1 MEKLN
6 TKADV
11 IVYAK
16 TFDDITKQQV
26 VTLGNCL
33 AYADS
38 KIRIM
43 PDCHAGAGC
52 TIGTTM
58 TITDK
63 ITPNLV
69 GVDISC
75 GMFVVNI
82 GKEKPNLE
90 TFDKNVKELIP
101 SGFEIRKYPFNYEMM
116 GKLKE
121 LYCSSRTELNLD
133 RALLSIGTL
142 GGGNHFIEIDYSE
155 LTGDYYL
162 VIHTGSRNLG
172 KQVCEFYQ
180 KEAQEALKGC
190 DEVTIKATIQK
201 LKEEGK
207 EQQIQATLKNLK
219 STKLDN
225 PQLAWLTGE
234 NFNNYLH
241 DMKILQEYAHLNR
254 FAIASILLKTLKL
267 DIESCNSFE
276 TLHNYIDLEN
286 MILRKGAV
294 RALKGE
300 PLIIPMNMRDGSLIC
315 IGKGNPDWNYSAPHG
330 AGRLMSRAQAKKE
343 LDLIELQKEMN
354 GIYTTTANIDTI
366 DEAPMA
372 YKPMEEIIKIIEP
385 TVDIVDIIKP
395 IYNFKATE

>member
-11 IVYAK
+11 VVYAK
-16 TFDDITKQQV
+16 TFDDNARQQV
-26 VTLGNCL
+26 VTLGNCP
-33 AYADS
+33 AYAES

-82 GKEKPNLE
+82 GKEKPNLKA
-90 TFDKNVKELIP
+90 FDRNVKQLIP
-101 SGFEIRKYPFNYEMM
+101 SGFEIRKYPYNYEMVSR
-116 GKLKE
+116 LHE
-121 LYCSSRTELNLD
+121 LYCSSRTELNIH
-133 RALLSIGTL
+133 RAILSIGTL

-155 LTGDYYL
+155 STGNYYL

-180 KEAQEALKGC
+180 EVAQKALKKC
-190 DEVTIKATIQK
+190 DEESIKEIIQK
-201 LKEEGK
+201 LKEDGK
-207 EQQIQATLKNLK
+207 EQQIQATLKK
-219 STKLDN
+219 IKATKLDN

-234 NFNNYLH
+234 NFNNYIH
-241 DMKILQEYAHLNR
+241 DMRILQEYAHQNR
-254 FAIASILLKTLKL
+254 FAIASLLLGALKL
-267 DIESCNSFE
+267 DIEGCDSFE

-294 RALKGE
+294 RALEGE

-330 AGRLMSRAQAKKE
+330 AGRLMSRAQAKRE
-343 LDLIELQKEMN
+343 LDLVEFQKEMN

-372 YKPMEEIIKIIEP
+372 YKPMEEIMEIIEP
-385 TVDIVDIIKP
+385 TVEIVDIIKP
-395 IYNFKATE
+395 IYNFKAAE